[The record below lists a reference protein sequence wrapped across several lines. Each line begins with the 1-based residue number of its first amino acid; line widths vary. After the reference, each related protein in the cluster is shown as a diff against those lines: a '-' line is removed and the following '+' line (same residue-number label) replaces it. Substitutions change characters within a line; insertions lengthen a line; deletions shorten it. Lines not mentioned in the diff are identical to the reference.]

1 MSTNLINK
9 GQGFTGKLTTGVALW
24 GSIQTGSSWI
34 IIYEPWVSLSMSL
47 DIGFCAGKGE
57 E

>member
-9 GQGFTGKLTTGVALW
+9 GKGFTGKLTTGVALW
-24 GSIQTGSSWI
+24 GSVQTGSSWI

-57 E
+57 